1 MFRLADANRD
11 NKLSLREFLFALG
24 HFPDDDDIEREKTKA
39 LSKRARK
46 EYERW
51 VGLCIKQSM
60 NIVAIN
66 FSRVPF
72 KSQVWI
78 NCSCVW
84 LYRMLLIR
92 RTFDRYD
99 KQGVLAIG
107 DFKTALKDLG
117 HDKNVD
123 EALKRA
129 QPADNKGLLYDE
141 YLKVLV

>member
-1 MFRLADANRD
+1 
-11 NKLSLREFLFALG
+11 
-24 HFPDDDDIEREKTKA
+24 
-39 LSKRARK
+39 
-46 EYERW
+46 
-51 VGLCIKQSM
+51 
-60 NIVAIN
+60 
-66 FSRVPF
+66 
-72 KSQVWI
+72 
-78 NCSCVW
+78 
-84 LYRMLLIR
+84 MLLIR

-129 QPADNKGLLYDE
+129 QPADDKGLLYDE